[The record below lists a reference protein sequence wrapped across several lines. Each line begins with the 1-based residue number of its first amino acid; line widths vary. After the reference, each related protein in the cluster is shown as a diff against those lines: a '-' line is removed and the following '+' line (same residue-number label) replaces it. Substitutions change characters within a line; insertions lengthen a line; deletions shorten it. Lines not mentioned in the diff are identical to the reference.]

1 MWQTFRSLKS
11 IWILGVKCLCTWA
24 CLRSSVRILHWTDE
38 WCTVCQGEGQG
49 LQSPFIPCHHSL
61 PAQLLRVNG
70 SHQRVVVVLIPT
82 PSSRV
87 GRRFHGAAGNILLW
101 SWSSVC
107 LTPCRCEV
115 LCLAL
120 KMLAMARMEK
130 EMLLPLHT
138 AEVLLLWIML
148 SFSN

>member
-1 MWQTFRSLKS
+1 M
-11 IWILGVKCLCTWA
+11 VH
-24 CLRSSVRILHWTDE
+24 SVSGRGTGPAE
-38 WCTVCQGEGQG
+38 
-49 LQSPFIPCHHSL
+49 PIPCHHSL

-70 SHQRVVVVLIPT
+70 AKQRAVVVLTAT

-87 GRRFHGAAGNILLW
+87 GRRFHGAAGKILLW
-101 SWSSVC
+101 SGSCVC

-120 KMLAMARMEK
+120 KMLAVARMEE

-138 AEVLLLWIML
+138 AEVLLL
-148 SFSN
+148 